1 MKEQY
6 IKMRNSNQLDMSLL
20 YTYAQSQGLMLDPNQ
35 FMLGM
40 QFADVQELIEHL
52 DRKFELTSLFDK
64 DNNFVK
70 IVQ

>member
-20 YTYAQSQGLMLDPNQ
+20 YTYAQSQGLKLDPNQ

>member
-1 MKEQY
+1 
-6 IKMRNSNQLDMSLL
+6 MRNSNQLDIGLL
-20 YTYAQSQGLMLDPNQ
+20 YTYAQSQGLKLDPNQ
-35 FMLGM
+35 FMLAM

>member
-20 YTYAQSQGLMLDPNQ
+20 YTYAQSQGLKLDPNQ
-35 FMLGM
+35 FMLAM